1 MRAIRTGIEFGED
14 GIAEQERDA
23 AAALLVERDLKG
35 LGDGVL
41 ARVVE
46 AGQAEN
52 EALLGARR
60 VALAQSLDDSANE
73 WSVNCRAYSCLK
85 DAYS

>member
-23 AAALLVERDLKG
+23 AATLLVEGHLEG
-35 LGDGVL
+35 LRNRVL

-46 AGQAEN
+46 TRDEDDK
-52 EALLGARR
+52 ALLKAWG
-60 VALAQSLDDSANE
+60 VALAEGLDD
-73 WSVNCRAYSCLK
+73 RTR
-85 DAYS
+85 